1 MCDVNGSNDV
11 PTTFTCKPGNGSPAN
26 TDAVCTPNSFK
37 SPTSKLL
44 ATVGGGQFSTCC
56 NKVVNPATA
65 NESRGYLSNK
75 CLNDK

>member
-11 PTTFTCKPGNGSPAN
+11 PKFTCKPGYVS
-26 TDAVCTPNSFK
+26 AVCSSNSFK
-37 SPTSKLL
+37 SPTSKLQ

-75 CLNDK
+75 CLKDK